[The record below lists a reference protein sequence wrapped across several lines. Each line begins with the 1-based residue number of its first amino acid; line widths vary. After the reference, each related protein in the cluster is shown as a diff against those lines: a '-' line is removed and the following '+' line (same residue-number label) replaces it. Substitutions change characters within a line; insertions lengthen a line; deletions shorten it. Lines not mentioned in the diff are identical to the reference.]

1 VISKLKKSNNLLK
14 LKKTT
19 KMKTLNKR
27 NAGMLGAF
35 ITFLSI
41 IILVSISGWLFLK
54 PQPEMLQGEI
64 EATETR
70 ISGKVPARI
79 REILVVEGSQV
90 KVGDTLV
97 IMESPELEAKLMQAS
112 SAESA
117 AMAQNRKAIKGA
129 RQEQIAAAYEMW
141 QKAEVGVGFA
151 RKTFDR
157 VQNMFDD
164 GVVSAQKRD
173 EAEAAYNAAVA
184 TSKAARA
191 QYDMAM
197 NGAETEDK
205 QAALAL
211 VDRARGAVS
220 EVQAYLSETVLLS
233 PLNGEV
239 SDIFPQTG
247 ELIGS
252 GAPVMSL
259 VDLSD
264 VKAIFSIRE
273 DKMQLIQKGKQFE
286 AVVPA
291 LGNKKIT
298 LKVNYIKAM
307 AGYATYKPTKSNGGF
322 DVKTFEVHACPV
334 EKSTGLLPGMSV
346 LVDYSSLENNH
357 GNGISARK

>member
-1 VISKLKKSNNLLK
+1 
-14 LKKTT
+14 
-19 KMKTLNKR
+19 MKTLNKR
-27 NAGMLGAF
+27 NAGMLWAF
-35 ITFLSI
+35 ITFLSV

-64 EATETR
+64 DATETR

-79 REILVVEGSQV
+79 HKILVEEGSQV
-90 KVGDTLV
+90 KIGDTLV
-97 IMESPELEAKLMQAS
+97 ILESPELEAKLMQAS

-129 RQEQIAAAYEMW
+129 RQEQIVAAYEMW

-151 RKTFDR
+151 KKTFDR
-157 VQNMFDD
+157 VQNMFND

-173 EAEAAYNAAVA
+173 EAEAAFNAAIA
-184 TSKAARA
+184 ASKAAKS
-191 QYDMAM
+191 QYDMAL
-197 NGAETEDK
+197 NGAEAEDK
-205 QAALAL
+205 HAALAM

-233 PLNGEV
+233 PVNGEV

-247 ELIGS
+247 ELVGS
-252 GAPVMSL
+252 GAPLMSL
-259 VDLSD
+259 VDLAD

-273 DKMQLIQKGKQFE
+273 DKMPLIQKGKEFE

-291 LGNKKIT
+291 LGNKKIKF
-298 LKVNYIKAM
+298 KVSYIKAM

-322 DVKTFEVHACPV
+322 DVKTFEVHARPV
-334 EKSTGLLPGMSV
+334 GESSGLLPGMSV
-346 LVDYSSLENNH
+346 LVEYNSLEQNLAKGMSN
-357 GNGISARK
+357 R

>member
-1 VISKLKKSNNLLK
+1 
-14 LKKTT
+14 
-19 KMKTLNKR
+19 MKTLNKR
-27 NAGMLGAF
+27 NAGMLWAF
-35 ITFLSI
+35 ITFLSV

-79 REILVVEGSQV
+79 QKILVEEGSQV
-90 KVGDTLV
+90 KIGDTLV
-97 IMESPELEAKLMQAS
+97 ILGSPELEAKLIQAS

-129 RQEQIAAAYEMW
+129 RQEQTAAAYEMW

-151 RKTFDR
+151 KITFDR
-157 VQNMFDD
+157 VQNMFND

-173 EAEAAYNAAVA
+173 EAEAAYHATVA

-191 QYDMAM
+191 QYEMAV
-197 NGAETEDK
+197 NGAEAEDK
-205 QAALAL
+205 QAAMAM

-233 PLNGEV
+233 PVNGEV

-247 ELIGS
+247 ELVGS
-252 GAPVMSL
+252 GAPLMSL
-259 VDLSD
+259 VDLTN

-273 DKMQLIQKGKQFE
+273 DKMPLIQKGKEFE

-291 LGNKKIT
+291 LGNKKIM
-298 LKVNYIKAM
+298 LKVSYIKVM

-334 EKSTGLLPGMSV
+334 GESTGLLPGMSV
-346 LVDYSSLENNH
+346 LVEYNSLENNLSR
-357 GNGISARK
+357 GISAR

>member
-1 VISKLKKSNNLLK
+1 
-14 LKKTT
+14 
-19 KMKTLNKR
+19 MKTLNKR
-27 NAGMLGAF
+27 NAGMLWAF
-35 ITFLSI
+35 ITFLSV

-64 EATETR
+64 DATETR

-79 REILVVEGSQV
+79 HKILVEEGSQV
-90 KVGDTLV
+90 KIGDTLV
-97 IMESPELEAKLMQAS
+97 ILESPELEAKLMQAS

-129 RQEQIAAAYEMW
+129 RQEQIVAAYEMW

-151 RKTFDR
+151 KKTFDR
-157 VQNMFDD
+157 VQNMFND

-173 EAEAAYNAAVA
+173 EAEAAFNAAIA
-184 TSKAARA
+184 ASKAAKS
-191 QYDMAM
+191 QYDMAL
-197 NGAETEDK
+197 NGAEAEDK
-205 QAALAL
+205 HAALAM

-233 PLNGEV
+233 PVNGEV

-247 ELIGS
+247 ELVGS
-252 GAPVMSL
+252 GAPLMSL
-259 VDLSD
+259 VDLAD

-273 DKMQLIQKGKQFE
+273 DKMPLIQKGKEFE

-291 LGNKKIT
+291 LGNKKIKF
-298 LKVNYIKAM
+298 KVSYIKAM

-322 DVKTFEVHACPV
+322 DVKTFEVHARPV
-334 EKSTGLLPGMSV
+334 AESSGLLPGMSV
-346 LVDYSSLENNH
+346 LVEYNSLEQNLAKGMSN
-357 GNGISARK
+357 R

>member
-1 VISKLKKSNNLLK
+1 
-14 LKKTT
+14 
-19 KMKTLNKR
+19 MKTLNKR

-41 IILVSISGWLFLK
+41 IILVSIAGWLFLK

-79 REILVVEGSQV
+79 QKILVEEGAQV
-90 KVGDTLV
+90 KAGDTLV
-97 IMESPELEAKLMQAS
+97 ILESPELEAKLMQAS

-117 AMAQNRKAIKGA
+117 AMAQNRKAAKGA

-141 QKAEVGVGFA
+141 QKAEVGAGFA
-151 RKTFDR
+151 KKTFDR
-157 VQNMFDD
+157 VQNMFND
-164 GVVSAQKRD
+164 GVISAQKRD

-184 TSKAARA
+184 TSKAARS
-191 QYDMAM
+191 QYDMAV

-233 PLNGEV
+233 PVNGEV

-247 ELIGS
+247 ELVGS

-259 VDLSD
+259 VDLTD

-273 DKMQLIQKGKQFE
+273 DKMQLLQKGKEFE

-298 LKVNYIKAM
+298 LKVSYIKAM

-322 DVKTFEVHACPV
+322 DVKTFEVHAHPV
-334 EKSTGLLPGMSV
+334 DGSTGLLPGMSV
-346 LVDYSSLENNH
+346 LVDYSSLENSH
-357 GNGISARK
+357 ANGMSARK

>member
-1 VISKLKKSNNLLK
+1 
-14 LKKTT
+14 
-19 KMKTLNKR
+19 MKTLNKR

-41 IILVSISGWLFLK
+41 IILVSIAGWLFLK

-79 REILVVEGSQV
+79 QKILVEEGAQV
-90 KVGDTLV
+90 KAGDTLV
-97 IMESPELEAKLMQAS
+97 ILESPELEAKLMQAS

-117 AMAQNRKAIKGA
+117 AMAQNRKAVKGA
-129 RQEQIAAAYEMW
+129 RQEQITAAFEMW
-141 QKAEVGVGFA
+141 QKAEVGAGFA
-151 RKTFDR
+151 KKTFDR
-157 VQNMFDD
+157 VQNMFND
-164 GVVSAQKRD
+164 GVISAQKRD

-184 TSKAARA
+184 TSKAASS
-191 QYDMAM
+191 QYEMAV

-233 PLNGEV
+233 PVNGEV

-247 ELIGS
+247 ELVGS

-259 VDLSD
+259 VDLTD

-273 DKMQLIQKGKQFE
+273 DKMQLLQKGKEFE

-298 LKVNYIKAM
+298 LKVSYIKAM

-322 DVKTFEVHACPV
+322 DVKTFEVHARPV
-334 EKSTGLLPGMSV
+334 DGSTGLLPGMSV
-346 LVDYSSLENNH
+346 LVDYSSLENSH
-357 GNGISARK
+357 ANGISARK

>member
-1 VISKLKKSNNLLK
+1 
-14 LKKTT
+14 
-19 KMKTLNKR
+19 
-27 NAGMLGAF
+27 
-35 ITFLSI
+35 
-41 IILVSISGWLFLK
+41 
-54 PQPEMLQGEI
+54 MLQGEI

-79 REILVVEGSQV
+79 QKILVEEGAQV
-90 KVGDTLV
+90 KAGDTLV
-97 IMESPELEAKLMQAS
+97 ILESPELEAKLMQAS

-117 AMAQNRKAIKGA
+117 AMAQNRKAAKGA

-141 QKAEVGVGFA
+141 QKAEVGAGFA
-151 RKTFDR
+151 KKTFDR
-157 VQNMFDD
+157 VQNMFND
-164 GVVSAQKRD
+164 GVISAQKRD

-184 TSKAARA
+184 TSKAARS
-191 QYDMAM
+191 QYDMAV

-233 PLNGEV
+233 PVNGEV

-247 ELIGS
+247 ELVGS

-259 VDLSD
+259 VDLTD

-273 DKMQLIQKGKQFE
+273 DKMQLLQKGKEFE

-298 LKVNYIKAM
+298 LKVSYIKAM

-322 DVKTFEVHACPV
+322 DVKTFEVHAHPV
-334 EKSTGLLPGMSV
+334 DGSTGLLPGMSV
-346 LVDYSSLENNH
+346 LVDYSSLENSH
-357 GNGISARK
+357 ANGMSARK